1 MSKKI
6 NIEKLLAE
14 AESSKIAELKADNV
28 KLLRQLEKAKN
39 KKADMVDAVYNAVS
53 TNLRT
58 WDKPKIPKPKLHKKT
73 KDAEVAVAVLS
84 DVQLAKVTPDY
95 NTKVAEKRV
104 VQYANKIVELTN
116 VQRSAHPV
124 NKCVVLAAGDI
135 VEGELIFPGQTHL
148 IDASLYLSLIH
159 ISEPTRPY

>member
-1 MSKKI
+1 MATNKE
-6 NIEKLLAE
+6 IEKLLAE
-14 AESSKIAELKADNV
+14 AESTKIRELKADNLR
-28 KLLRQLEKAKN
+28 LLRQLEKAKN
-39 KKADMVDAVYNAVS
+39 KKADMIDAVYEAVA

-58 WDKPKIPKPKLHKKT
+58 WDKPKIPKPKVHKRSKNE
-73 KDAEVAVAVLS
+73 EVAVAVLS

-95 NTKVAEKRV
+95 NTQVAEERV
-104 VQYANKIVELTN
+104 IEYANKIVELTN

-148 IDASLYLSLIH
+148 IDASLYNLSLIH
-159 ISEPTRPY
+159 I